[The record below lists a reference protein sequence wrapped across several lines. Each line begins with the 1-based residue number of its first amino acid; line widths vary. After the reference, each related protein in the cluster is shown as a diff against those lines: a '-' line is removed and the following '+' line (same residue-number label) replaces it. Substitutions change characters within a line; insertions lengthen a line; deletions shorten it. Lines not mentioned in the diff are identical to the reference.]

1 MPDMSMCKG
10 NKCPLRETC
19 YRYKAVAN
27 VPIQSYIDSP
37 YNVREDKCDFYWPT
51 KILQDGK
58 DNTRI

>member
-1 MPDMSMCKG
+1 MSMCKG

-58 DNTRI
+58 DNS

>member
-1 MPDMSMCKG
+1 MSMCKG

-37 YNVREDKCDFYWPT
+37 YSVREDKCDFYWPT
-51 KILQDGK
+51 KILQHGK
-58 DNTRI
+58 NNTRV